1 MIRRLAKIWLL
12 ATVAALPGCASIPA
26 EAPELSAQLGARISA
41 IEAAHNRL
49 LGQFFAEKRKAIDEF
64 VQDVWVPAF
73 AAEFFGDPQI
83 DAVWAQVVASTDP
96 QDRLKFI
103 VMVGPRLQE
112 RINRKRL
119 ELITPMEDLERDVK
133 ARLKV
138 EYDQARAINN
148 TLTSFLQSASDVDAN
163 RKRYLEM
170 LGVSDEQIG
179 RFIDDTD
186 AAVSD
191 LVDKTKSA
199 QDRLND
205 GEAFVRKIKAIA
217 ATFTP

>member
-1 MIRRLAKIWLL
+1 MIRRLAGICLL
-12 ATVAALPGCASIPA
+12 ALAAALPGCASIPA

-83 DAVWAQVVASTDP
+83 DAVWAEVVASTDP

-119 ELITPMEDLERDVK
+119 ELITPMEDLEREVK

-163 RKRYLEM
+163 RKRYLDM
-170 LGVSDEQIG
+170 LGVSDATVD

-191 LVDKTKSA
+191 LVDRTKSA

-205 GEAFVRKIKAIA
+205 GEAFVKKIKAIA

>member
-119 ELITPMEDLERDVK
+119 ELIRPMEDLERDVK
-133 ARLKV
+133 ARLKL